1 MVKNLKQLR
10 ANKGLSQAQLAAVL
24 GLSQQSINKY
34 ENHNIEPDIATL
46 MRMADFFGTT
56 VDHIIGRTDEN
67 SGETILSTDEQALID
82 QYRNLS
88 EQEKTC
94 VRTLI
99 RTYNEMK

>member
-67 SGETILSTDEQALID
+67 SGETILSTEEQALID